1 MKAWTIRGIA
11 ASVAAAAA
19 SVAMLLIPAGAS
31 ASCSGANI
39 TGQGAAQE
47 SGAQALWTS
56 AFNAKCS
63 GTEQVTYTTSSA
75 GLGLASWW
83 VGHNASKYKGFG
95 AGNAFVGTG
104 QPPNPGQES
113 EILEKGSGKVLTI
126 PVLQS
131 AIALPLHLPEGCTA
145 TSGKKKKLIHRL
157 VLSDAQAEG
166 IWTHAIKTWAELV
179 NPTNDY
185 NEDKLVG
192 TECKAE
198 TPITR
203 VVRAEGA
210 GIVAIL
216 DKFLFEI
223 NKSPVDGSETWNQ
236 LAEQAENI
244 HWPAESEALLHVA
257 KASGVVKKVVET
269 AGSIGEIDLFEARAT
284 EALTPKGGGGEG
296 TAIFWPPIQS
306 KKTKFEDPSSNG
318 EENSPASSNCAGE
331 LYISLNGV
339 GKQAKFPPSST
350 EDTWNE
356 VVASTTQ
363 KNSYPICGFGYVL
376 SLTKFSAFS
385 EAPSNETSAAEVET
399 VKDYLNYSLSS
410 GAQTLLS
417 SHDFLGVP
425 EGKKAGNVLKIAQEG
440 AAKVSF

>member
-1 MKAWTIRGIA
+1 MKAWTVRGIA

-19 SVAMLLIPAGAS
+19 SAALLVPTAAS
-31 ASCSGANI
+31 ASCSGANVA
-39 TGQGAAQE
+39 GQGAAQE
-47 SGAQALWTS
+47 AGAQKLWTT
-56 AFNAKCS
+56 AFNAKCT
-63 GTEQVTYTTSSA
+63 GTEQVTYDTTSA

-95 AGNAFVGTG
+95 VGNAFVATG
-104 QPPNPGQES
+104 QPPNQNEEK
-113 EILEKGSGKVLTI
+113 EILEKGSGEVLTI

-145 TSGKKKKLIHRL
+145 TSGKKKKLINRL
-157 VLSDAQAEG
+157 VLSDAQVEG
-166 IWTHAIKTWAELV
+166 IWQHTIKTWAELV

-192 TECKAE
+192 AECKSE

-203 VVRAEGA
+203 IVRAEGA
-210 GIVAIL
+210 GLVAIL

-223 NKSPVDGSETWNQ
+223 NKNAVDGSETWNE

-244 HWPAESEALLHVA
+244 HWPAESENLDHVA

-269 AGSIGEIDLFEARAT
+269 AGSIGQIDLFEARAT

-296 TAIFWPPIQS
+296 TPIFWPELQS
-306 KKTKFEDPSSNG
+306 KKTKFEDPSTDGESNT
-318 EENSPASSNCAGE
+318 PAASNCAGE

-339 GKQAKFPPSST
+339 GKEAKFPPEST
-350 EDTWNE
+350 KDAWNE

-363 KNSYPICGFGYVL
+363 KSSYPLCGFGYVL

-385 EAPSNETSAAEVET
+385 EPSNETTPAEEET
-399 VKDYLNYSLSS
+399 VKNYLTYSLTS
-410 GAQTLLS
+410 GAQAELAT
-417 SHDFLGVP
+417 HDFLGVP
-425 EGKKAGNVLKIAQEG
+425 EGKKGGNVVSIAQKGLAEIG
-440 AAKVSF
+440 F